1 MLFTSY
7 LSIYLSICL
16 SFYLSIYSS
25 LIYFSG
31 LDAVQQTE
39 GSQEE
44 ELRRLHQSLDTE
56 RILKKEAVNK
66 LTQVM
71 FQRQPQKG

>member
-1 MLFTSY
+1 MPFTSY
-7 LSIYLSICL
+7 LSIYLSI
-16 SFYLSIYSS
+16 YLF
-25 LIYFSG
+25 IYFSG

-44 ELRRLHQSLDTE
+44 ELRRLRQSLDTE